1 MNKGIEAAQNQDNL
15 IFAVGKADQLYS
27 DAEIMDLALIVIDGV
42 TGYAIISFLQKV
54 ESAYRNEKI
63 NYIMLELFLFKKAG
77 AELLSAPAFCYANR
91 SSASK
96 TASRSASRKSEDVG

>member
-54 ESAYRNEKI
+54 E
-63 NYIMLELFLFKKAG
+63 
-77 AELLSAPAFCYANR
+77 
-91 SSASK
+91 
-96 TASRSASRKSEDVG
+96 